1 MLSYLKN
8 MFRESTRKITG
19 SLENSS
25 QMADRD
31 PTPFWEPPVKK
42 RRNLGLFCICNIH
55 KITFCHYSDIY
66 FCNKD
71 RLSFGLKTFIEREQA
86 QQSSSYY
93 TSFSLLSIAPTD
105 LALRGCPPI
114 PESGKTHTS
123 GFGKKL
129 RTSL

>member
-1 MLSYLKN
+1 MLSHLKTCLWN
-8 MFRESTRKITG
+8 QPEKITG
-19 SLENSS
+19 SLENFS
-25 QMADRD
+25 QMAD

-42 RRNLGLFCICNIH
+42 RRNLGLFCICNFH

-86 QQSSSYY
+86 HQSSSYY

-105 LALRGCPPI
+105 LAQRGCPPI
-114 PESGKTHTS
+114 QESGKNPHQR
-123 GFGKKL
+123 FWQKL
-129 RTSL
+129 PTSL